1 MTMRH
6 TQLTDEL
13 QERASLY
20 AAGAMTDS
28 EQREYVRH
36 LEEDQCAVCR
46 AEVDELQSA
55 VSLLA
60 FGVPTSTPS
69 PAVKERLMEQARR
82 AGPVREQKRAAMPWL
97 NWLTGAVA
105 VASLGLALIVTQT
118 NNQLRRQTDQLTSR
132 IAQLEVEL
140 AGQRNE
146 IATLTSAGVKV
157 VDLAGQGNNVQASG
171 RIFWN
176 QGQKRWRFYVRG
188 LPPAPADKDYQLWFV
203 PKAGNPVSAKVF
215 DTDSNGSF
223 EVEIEVP
230 DNAGE
235 LKAAAVTTEPA
246 GGLQLPSG
254 AFALL
259 GAL

>member
-60 FGVPTSTPS
+60 FGVPASTPS

-82 AGPVREQKRAAMPWL
+82 AGPVREQKRAAVPWL

-105 VASLGLALIVTQT
+105 VASLG
-118 NNQLRRQTDQLTSR
+118 
-132 IAQLEVEL
+132 
-140 AGQRNE
+140 
-146 IATLTSAGVKV
+146 
-157 VDLAGQGNNVQASG
+157 
-171 RIFWN
+171 
-176 QGQKRWRFYVRG
+176 
-188 LPPAPADKDYQLWFV
+188 
-203 PKAGNPVSAKVF
+203 
-215 DTDSNGSF
+215 
-223 EVEIEVP
+223 
-230 DNAGE
+230 
-235 LKAAAVTTEPA
+235 
-246 GGLQLPSG
+246 
-254 AFALL
+254 
-259 GAL
+259 